1 MVGLR
6 SRKNPEGKEASP
18 ELDALPVNHSWVEEV
33 GLVCE
38 CMHLSLTSPNNRIAE
53 AVNIWG
59 ETGDFLLGW
68 FFNRVIV

>member
-1 MVGLR
+1 M
-6 SRKNPEGKEASP
+6 
-18 ELDALPVNHSWVEEV
+18 ALPVNHSWVEEV

-59 ETGDFLLGW
+59 ETGDFLRGW
-68 FFNRVIV
+68 FFLIV